1 MGMAQVTQTLD
12 VRGQACPLPIVR
24 ASQAIKT
31 LDAGQTLEVLATDRG
46 ALSDFPAWSKTTGNE
61 LIEQTT
67 EDNGVYRFV
76 LRKS

>member
-1 MGMAQVTQTLD
+1 MPQVTQTLD

-31 LDAGQTLEVLATDRG
+31 LDSGQTLEVLATDRG

-61 LIEQTT
+61 LVEQT
-67 EDNGVYRFV
+67 EDNGVFRFV

>member
-1 MGMAQVTQTLD
+1 MAEATQTLD
-12 VRGQACPLPIVR
+12 VRGQSCPLPIVR
-24 ASQAIKT
+24 TSQAIKT

-61 LIEQTT
+61 LIEQT
-67 EDNGVYRFV
+67 EDNGVFRFV

>member
-1 MGMAQVTQTLD
+1 MADATQTLD
-12 VRGQACPLPIVR
+12 VRGQSCPLPIVR

-31 LDAGQTLEVLATDRG
+31 LDSGQTLEVLATDRG

-61 LIEQTT
+61 LIEQT
-67 EDNGVYRFV
+67 EDNGVFRFV

>member
-1 MGMAQVTQTLD
+1 MTQTTKTLD

-24 ASQAIKT
+24 ASQAIKQ
-31 LDAGQTLEVLATDRG
+31 LGQGEMLEVLATDRG

-61 LIEQTT
+61 LVEQTE
-67 EDNGVYRFV
+67 EDGVFRFV